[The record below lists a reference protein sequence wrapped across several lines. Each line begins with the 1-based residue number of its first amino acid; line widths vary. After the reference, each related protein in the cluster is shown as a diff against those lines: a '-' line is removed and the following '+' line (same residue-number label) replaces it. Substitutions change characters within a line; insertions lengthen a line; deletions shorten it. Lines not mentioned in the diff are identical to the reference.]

1 MNKKTVIWIVAAV
14 AFVAGV
20 VTACIVFRKQ
30 ISDFLARCKEKCC
43 RGQSDASG
51 DFTPEEFEDFADI

>member
-1 MNKKTVIWIVAAV
+1 MNKKTVIWIIAAV

-30 ISDFLARCKEKCC
+30 ISDLFARCKEKC
-43 RGQSDASG
+43 RKDTGDAAG